1 MGCCASISRKA
12 PISARTVPKRLRP
25 WRPPSTPGPERRL
38 LGKHPQKRLTSC
50 FNQTT
55 KTVLRRPL
63 ESAQYASAPYRA
75 VLERYGITPS
85 MSRRGDC
92 LDNAPME
99 SFFASLVTAQVPLDG
114 AQVPPLRGGL

>member
-1 MGCCASISRKA
+1 MGCCASTSRKA

-55 KTVLRRPL
+55 KPVLRRPFEPAL
-63 ESAQYASAPYRA
+63 APL
-75 VLERYGITPS
+75 VGIKNLGFTIWGKRPPA
-85 MSRRGDC
+85 RLKAEIARQGDRH
-92 LDNAPME
+92 
-99 SFFASLVTAQVPLDG
+99 
-114 AQVPPLRGGL
+114 PPGQHLAAEP

>member
-38 LGKHPQKRLTSC
+38 LGKHPQKHLTSC

-63 ESAQYASAPYRA
+63 ESAQFTSVAFTSLLR
-75 VLERYGITPS
+75 
-85 MSRRGDC
+85 
-92 LDNAPME
+92 DNAIAI
-99 SFFASLVTAQVPLDG
+99 SRDG
-114 AQVPPLRGGL
+114 KGAWRDNVFVERIWRSVKYEEVYLRA